1 MKKRLD
7 RRRATKLTPKQLR
20 FVYEFCTKT
29 LMGLQSGSES
39 ARKAGYSEAIARKS
53 AYELQDPNKY
63 PLVAEAIYDM
73 KKEQQNKYSVNMDKH
88 VARLDDLGKRAEEEK
103 HFAAAINAEALRGK
117 AGGLYDPTIKMQSAI
132 ENLPREELIKQLS
145 ELQKKGIPVVGEEN
159 VIEYEPSDDESDDE
173 VKLIEHEKIKT
184 ESQGETPQTP
194 DTETGS
200 KPHHG

>member
-1 MKKRLD
+1 MPRGINVKQKVYIVVMKKILVDGRKSK
-7 RRRATKLTPKQLR
+7 KLTPKQLR
-20 FVYEFCTKT
+20 FVYEFCTRT
-29 LMGLQSGSES
+29 LMGMQSASES
-39 ARKAGYSEAIARKS
+39 ARKAGYSDAIARKT

-159 VIEYEPSDDESDDE
+159 VIEYEPSDDAVSYTHLTLPTNRE
-173 VKLIEHEKIKT
+173 V
-184 ESQGETPQTP
+184 
-194 DTETGS
+194 
-200 KPHHG
+200 

>member
-184 ESQGETPQTP
+184 ESQEETPQTP
-194 DTETGS
+194 DTETES